1 MVSYTIHS
9 LKAPTHITFCVNGLF
24 YKEINIKQDFPKY
37 VVPDKNNVEK
47 YYIDIET
54 NELVYIENAHKSL
67 KSLRGPTLGNINQD
81 GKYYTPAIQSDIDK
95 NEEKYDSENWK
106 LYKYFEKYCSSY
118 EIFLSEDENVS
129 VHIRKSEDGKDIVLE
144 RYIKENEVFH
154 RKECVNLAYAVRELQ
169 YCKGDTLREKYSE
182 LIYKNLEIP
191 ILRDSLMSYVNGVFK
206 VKQERYGSY
215 DSDSDFDSD

>member
-81 GKYYTPAIQSDIDK
+81 GKYYRPAIQSDIDK

-118 EIFLSEDENVS
+118 EIFLSEDTNIS

-144 RYIKENEVFH
+144 RYIKENGVFH
-154 RKECVNLAYAVRELQ
+154 RKECVNLDYAVRELQ
-169 YCKGDTLREKYSE
+169 YCEGETLREKYSE

>member
-1 MVSYTIHS
+1 MITYTIDS
-9 LKAPTHITFCVNGLF
+9 KEPPAYITFCINRKLHQKV
-24 YKEINIKQDFPKY
+24 NIKDKFPEYVLPKHEIMMKY
-37 VVPDKNNVEK
+37 FVDLNSG
-47 YYIDIET
+47 
-54 NELVYIENAHKSL
+54 ELVFIENESELL
-67 KSLRGPTLGNINQD
+67 KSLRAPTLRHLTHN
-81 GKYYTPAIQSDIDK
+81 GKYYRPAIQSDIDK
-95 NEEKYDSENWK
+95 NEEQYDSGNRR
-106 LYKYFEKYCSSY
+106 LYKYLDNYYSSY

-154 RKECVNLAYAVRELQ
+154 RKECVNLAYTVRELQ
-169 YCKGDTLREKYSE
+169 YCKGETLREKYSE